1 MHRASSTVWIRRLGL
16 LTLIGVSM
24 LSLSACESTSNWLT
38 GRKTADADEVAV
50 GVAESDRYVI
60 ELAELVKGD
69 PATQAEIYA
78 DSKAAAQYTPG
89 PSTQLRYALVVAT
102 PGHANSN
109 DLEGQSLL
117 REILTQSQMMGPAEV
132 SLATVHLNEVEKR
145 LVLGSESRQLR
156 TENEDSGNTSTEDAA
171 LARHVAT
178 VEAENR
184 RLRQSLEDA
193 ETKLEAITSIER
205 SVRDQ

>member
-1 MHRASSTVWIRRLGL
+1 MHKASSTAWIRSCGL
-16 LTLIGVSM
+16 LTLLVASM
-24 LSLSACESTSNWLT
+24 ISLSACESTSNWLK
-38 GRKTADADEVAV
+38 GRKTADADEMAV

-69 PATQAEIYA
+69 PATQAEIFA
-78 DSKAAAQYTPG
+78 DSKAAAQYTPR
-89 PSTQLRYALVVAT
+89 PSTQLRYALVIAT

-109 DLEGQSLL
+109 DREAQSLL
-117 REILTQSQMMGPAEV
+117 RDLLTQNELLGPAEV

-145 LVLGSESRQLR
+145 VVLGSESRQLR
-156 TENEDSGNTSTEDAA
+156 AVSEASTSSSTEDAA
-171 LARHVAT
+171 LARHVAS

-184 RLRQSLEDA
+184 RLRQSLA
-193 ETKLEAITSIER
+193 EAESKLEAITSIER

>member
-1 MHRASSTVWIRRLGL
+1 MI
-16 LTLIGVSM
+16 
-24 LSLSACESTSNWLT
+24 SLSACESTSNWLK
-38 GRKTADADEVAV
+38 GRKTADADEMAV

-69 PATQAEIYA
+69 PATQAEIFA

-89 PSTQLRYALVVAT
+89 PTTQLRYALVIAT

-109 DLEGQSLL
+109 DREAQSLL
-117 REILTQSQMMGPAEV
+117 RDLLTQNQLLGPAEV

-145 LVLGSESRQLR
+145 VVLGSESRQLR
-156 TENEDSGNTSTEDAA
+156 TVSEASPSSSTEDAA
-171 LARHVAT
+171 LARHVAS

-184 RLRQSLEDA
+184 RLRQSLA
-193 ETKLEAITSIER
+193 EAERKLEAITSIER